1 MRQFMDQDFLLTN
14 EVAKTLYHSFA
25 KDMPIFDYH
34 CHLSSKEIAENKAY
48 ENITQLWLGGDH
60 YKWRVMRS
68 NGVSEDYITGN
79 QSDYDKFLSFAK
91 TIPYTIGNPM
101 YHWTHLELKRY
112 FGIDAILNETTAPE
126 IWDQC
131 NVLLATEEFRAK
143 SLITRSKVSV
153 ICTTDDP
160 IDNLIYH
167 TQIAEDVD
175 FETIV
180 MPTFRP
186 DKGINIHL
194 ATFLP
199 WLEQLGHVVG
209 NKINSFDELLQALE
223 QRIDFFHTVGCRLS
237 DHALDEV
244 DYQTVLDMK
253 HSLMQAD
260 QRNQRDQKDSVFQEG
275 IHEEVTKIFEKACL
289 GQVVSPTEVTLYKS
303 MVIHFLGK
311 LYAKK
316 GWVMQLHIGALRN
329 NSSRMH
335 QMIGPDTGFDSIND
349 TVFARNLSQLLNDLD
364 TLDLLPKTILYVLNP
379 RDNYVIGTMIG
390 NFQGGGIPGKIQFGS
405 GWWFCDQKDGM
416 IDQMKTLSQLGLI
429 SRFVGMLTDSRSFLS
444 YIRHEYFRR
453 LLCNLFGEW
462 VENGEY
468 PYDIE
473 FLGKVVQD
481 ICFNNAQQYFQ
492 L

>member
-14 EVAKTLYHSFA
+14 EVAKTLYHSYA
-25 KDMPIFDYH
+25 KDMPIYDYH
-34 CHLSSKEIAENKAY
+34 CHLSSKEIAENKSY
-48 ENITQLWLGGDH
+48 DNITQLWLGGDH
-60 YKWRVMRS
+60 YKWRAMRS
-68 NGVSEDYITGN
+68 NGVSEDFITGN
-79 QSDYDKFLSFAK
+79 QSDYDKFLAFAK
-91 TIPYTIGNPM
+91 SIPYTIGNPM

-112 FGIDAILNETTAPE
+112 FGIDAILNETTAPD
-126 IWDQC
+126 IWNRC
-131 NVLLATEEFRAK
+131 NELLATDEFRAK
-143 SLITRSKVSV
+143 SLITRSNVSV

-160 IDNLIYH
+160 VDNLQYH
-167 TQIAEDVD
+167 TLIAEDAH
-175 FETIV
+175 FNTIV

-199 WLEQLGHVVG
+199 WIEQLETVVG
-209 NKINSFDELLQALE
+209 KKITVFNDLLQALE
-223 QRIDFFHTVGCRLS
+223 QRVDYFHSIGCRLS

-244 DYQTVLDMK
+244 DYQSVLDMK
-253 HSLMQAD
+253 KSLMQEP
-260 QRNQRDQKDSVFQEG
+260 QTDSVFQEG
-275 IHEEVTKIFEKACL
+275 LLEQANVIFIKACQGEVL
-289 GQVVSPTEVTLYKS
+289 SCAEVTLYKS
-303 MVIHFLGK
+303 MVLHFLGK
-311 LYAKK
+311 AYAKN

-335 QMIGPDTGFDSIND
+335 QLIGPDTGFDSIND

-468 PYDIE
+468 PYDVE

-481 ICFNNAQQYFQ
+481 ICFNNAKQYF
-492 L
+492 LL